1 MTTEHNEQ
9 SVATEVAGEMR
20 EYYDA
25 EVVVD
30 DDVLKRWID
39 RLAAPVT
46 AAPVD
51 GRDVRSAIAGLEGSV
66 AVGSDGEW
74 VSVRRAARDAAVMAL
89 RNVSLDCAHIYAA
102 YSEAKAST
110 PAAPGIDLAAE
121 HEGMR
126 VDYHGLLRQAQDGLR
141 GEPGIAEMIRQL
153 HDHLTELGRRWYTGD
168 RRVVDEFLQLYC
180 IESDAR
186 RTLIDASPKSDS
198 CATCNGHGMVGGL
211 LPAGGGYESEPCP
224 HCHGTAGHWEGCP
237 APDDASPKGGS
248 EACVWIEDDNEG
260 NWYTACGDTFVLL
273 EGSPAE
279 NNMRHCPFCG
289 LALQASDA
297 EVQP

>member
-186 RTLIDASPKSDS
+186 RTLIDASPKGTTLNEQFGSAEGLGGPKGDDVS
-198 CATCNGHGMVGGL
+198 LGDLPGMWEKADLVGG
-211 LPAGGGYESEPCP
+211 A
-224 HCHGTAGHWEGCP
+224 T
-237 APDDASPKGGS
+237 DAEDSPKGGS
-248 EACVWIEDDNEG
+248 EARGAVVVDPRAARESQAAAWDMFAD
-260 NWYTACGDTFVLL
+260 
-273 EGSPAE
+273 SPQE
-279 NNMRHCPFCG
+279 
-289 LALQASDA
+289 ASDA
-297 EVQP
+297 